1 MKNSWIINAILAVIA
16 AVMAIMQEIWISTPL
31 TVLEAFVFGSVI
43 GACLS
48 ACGEWAKIL
57 PKWINYDEYSWM
69 NVGIGTGFGILAA
82 LITALAVCG

>member
-1 MKNSWIINAILAVIA
+1 MKNSWIINAIFAVIA
-16 AVMAIMQEIWISTPL
+16 AVMAVMQEIWIDTPMN
-31 TVLEAFVFGSVI
+31 VLGGFGFGSVI
-43 GACLS
+43 GACFS

-69 NVGIGTGFGILAA
+69 NVGIGAGFGIIAA